1 MPRII
6 FWLYILAS
14 LANLVAQIIPSEELN
29 RYTKPLLMPLL
40 LMYIYRKS
48 IGNTTAKVLILSV
61 AVLFSWF
68 GDVVL
73 MYQSNEMYF
82 MIGIGLFLIAQ
93 VTYTILLRKSTYQ
106 RPEISFIKVL
116 PFLVYGAVLFY
127 ILLPAGNFTIPIV
140 LYGLVILLMI
150 ISAYTRKNLTSSKS
164 FQFAFWGS
172 TLFVLSDSI
181 LAINAF
187 KTPIPYAG
195 VFIMATYCSA
205 QYFLAEGVLAHK
217 E

>member
-6 FWLYILAS
+6 FWLYTLAS
-14 LANLVAQIIPSEELN
+14 LANLTAQIIPSEELN

-40 LMYIYRKS
+40 LIYIYRKS
-48 IGNTTAKVLILSV
+48 IGDTTAKVLILAV

-73 MYQSNEMYF
+73 MYQANEMYF
-82 MIGIGLFLIAQ
+82 MIGIALFLIAQ
-93 VTYTILLRKSTYQ
+93 ITYIILLRKSTHQ
-106 RPEISFIKVL
+106 KPEISLMQVL

-140 LYGLVILLMI
+140 IYGLVILMMI
-150 ISAYTRKNLTSSKS
+150 ISAYVRKNLTSHRS
-164 FQFAFWGS
+164 FQFVFLGS
-172 TLFVLSDSI
+172 ALFVLSDSI

-195 VFIMATYCSA
+195 VFIMATYCAA
-205 QYFLAEGVLAHK
+205 QYFLVEGVLAHK